1 MRLRKLKLFFFR
13 KRTSKHY
20 REIFA
25 LVVFALTGILAV
37 SLLYYRAG
45 SGCSSGPA
53 VEFTGDLGC
62 SLAASLRRDLGLS
75 AFLLPFLSSVL
86 LYMIIAKFRTS
97 AILIRFFSYTFLVF
111 CALIFL
117 TAFSG
122 SFSTTASYAGGRF
135 GEWAYAKILIPRFGE
150 NISRILASSLLLA
163 SFTAIFRISVLAW
176 LGVSARSVIAFLR
189 WARPRVDKL
198 VTEGLLKPALRMG
211 GLLKQILL
219 EIAEGCLSWI
229 VSEGRKLGDSLA
241 LYLKTWRT
249 KNARKELPR
258 KTIVTNETAIAQ
270 SFEAAIVP
278 AAMPEEKP
286 QEIRDG
292 PKKLP
297 ARIPVQ
303 QKLPLLESSG
313 HYSLPSTNALDT
325 PNNSASEIDRAT
337 VDAGKVTLQKKLED
351 LGISGKVIDPPQ
363 PGPII
368 TMYRFDPDP
377 GVKVRRIVALAD
389 DLAMA
394 MKAFG
399 VRVLAP
405 IPGESVVG
413 VEVPNPRREKV
424 TIFLREVIESV
435 AFQNA
440 SSKLT
445 LALGKQIT
453 GEPFVDDLAR
463 MPHLLV
469 AGATGTGKSVSLNA
483 MILSVLFKATPEEVK
498 FIMIDPKML
507 ELAVYEGIPHLL
519 VPVVTDPKK
528 AAAALFWA
536 MQEMDQRYRLMRQ
549 KGARNIDHYNR
560 LFDKEA
566 RKAKDAI
573 ALEEIEE
580 ARSDSDAIGG
590 NLDSEESLVHRRLP
604 RIVVI
609 VDELADLMMTVRRDI
624 EEHITRLAQKAR
636 AAGIHLI
643 MATQRPSVDVI
654 TGLIKANF
662 PARISFQVTSR
673 IDSRTIL
680 DSIGAEKL
688 LGNGDMLFL
697 PPGTARLIRVHGAYV
712 SDDEVKKVV
721 EHVKSQGK
729 PDYRPE
735 ILEAK
740 KVGTVSEVED
750 IDDEMYDQAVACIV
764 ETQQASISMVQR
776 RLRIGYNRAAR
787 LIDKMEKEGVV
798 GPTEGSRPREVFI
811 KKVETTG

>member
-1 MRLRKLKLFFFR
+1 
-13 KRTSKHY
+13 
-20 REIFA
+20 
-25 LVVFALTGILAV
+25 
-37 SLLYYRAG
+37 
-45 SGCSSGPA
+45 
-53 VEFTGDLGC
+53 
-62 SLAASLRRDLGLS
+62 
-75 AFLLPFLSSVL
+75 
-86 LYMIIAKFRTS
+86 
-97 AILIRFFSYTFLVF
+97 
-111 CALIFL
+111 
-117 TAFSG
+117 
-122 SFSTTASYAGGRF
+122 
-135 GEWAYAKILIPRFGE
+135 
-150 NISRILASSLLLA
+150 
-163 SFTAIFRISVLAW
+163 
-176 LGVSARSVIAFLR
+176 
-189 WARPRVDKL
+189 
-198 VTEGLLKPALRMG
+198 
-211 GLLKQILL
+211 
-219 EIAEGCLSWI
+219 
-229 VSEGRKLGDSLA
+229 
-241 LYLKTWRT
+241 
-249 KNARKELPR
+249 
-258 KTIVTNETAIAQ
+258 
-270 SFEAAIVP
+270 
-278 AAMPEEKP
+278 
-286 QEIRDG
+286 
-292 PKKLP
+292 
-297 ARIPVQ
+297 
-303 QKLPLLESSG
+303 
-313 HYSLPSTNALDT
+313 
-325 PNNSASEIDRAT
+325 
-337 VDAGKVTLQKKLED
+337 
-351 LGISGKVIDPPQ
+351 
-363 PGPII
+363 
-368 TMYRFDPDP
+368 
-377 GVKVRRIVALAD
+377 
-389 DLAMA
+389 
-394 MKAFG
+394 
-399 VRVLAP
+399 
-405 IPGESVVG
+405 
-413 VEVPNPRREKV
+413 
-424 TIFLREVIESV
+424 
-435 AFQNA
+435 
-440 SSKLT
+440 

-673 IDSRTIL
+673 VDSRTIL

-750 IDDEMYDQAVACIV
+750 NDDEMYDQAVACIV